1 MSVLQ
6 ALLLGVFQGIS
17 EFLPISSSGHL
28 LVFKD
33 LMGLAEVPALF
44 DVILHVATLFSVL
57 VVFRK
62 RIAGIIL
69 STLRFVRR
77 KSDET
82 DAENLAIV
90 LPALAATICT
100 AVVGLLVDRIDFSG
114 QVKMVSG
121 FFMVTAVIL
130 VTASFRKGGAGYR
143 QLTVKQGVLVGL
155 AQGLGVLPGISRA
168 GITIS
173 AGLAAGLKREEAGEF
188 AFLLVIP
195 AIAGALVLKLKDF
208 GELAGTVA
216 PVPLLA
222 GSIAAFVAGI
232 LALMLLMPIVRKG
245 KLAWF
250 AVYLIPAG
258 LVGIFLL

>member
-33 LMGLAEVPALF
+33 LMGLSEVPGLF

-57 VVFRK
+57 VVFRR
-62 RIAGIIL
+62 RIAGIIV
-69 STLRFVRR
+69 SSLRFLLRR
-77 KSDET
+77 SDEA
-82 DAENLAIV
+82 DVENLAIV
-90 LPALAATICT
+90 LPAIAATICT
-100 AVVGLLVDRIDFSG
+100 AVVGLLIDRIDFSG
-114 QVKMVSG
+114 QVKLVSG
-121 FFMVTAVIL
+121 LFIVTAIIL
-130 VTASFRKGGAGYR
+130 VSASFMKGGTGYR
-143 QLTVKQGVLVGL
+143 QLTIKQGVLVGL
-155 AQGLGVLPGISRA
+155 AQGLGVFPGISRA

-173 AGLAAGLKREEAGEF
+173 AGLVTGLKRDEAGEF

-195 AIAGALVLKLKDF
+195 AIAGALVLKLKDV

-216 PVPLLA
+216 PLPLIA
-222 GSIAAFVAGI
+222 GSVAAFVAGV

-250 AVYLIPAG
+250 AVYLVPAG
-258 LVGIFLL
+258 LIGLFLL

>member
-1 MSVLQ
+1 MNMYQ
-6 ALLLGVFQGIS
+6 AFLLGIFQGIS

-28 LVFKD
+28 LVLKE
-33 LMGLAEVPALF
+33 LMGLSEVPGLF

-69 STLRFVRR
+69 SSLRFVQRR
-77 KSDET
+77 SGEADT
-82 DAENLAIV
+82 ENLAIV
-90 LPALAATICT
+90 LPALAATVCT
-100 AVVGLLVDRIDFSG
+100 AVVGLLLDRIDFSG
-114 QVKMVSG
+114 QVKLVSG
-121 FFMVTAVIL
+121 LFIVTAFIL
-130 VTASFRKGGAGYR
+130 IGASFRKGGTGYR
-143 QLTVKQGVLVGL
+143 QLTIKQGVLVGI
-155 AQGLGVLPGISRA
+155 AQGLGVLPGISRS

-173 AGLAAGLKREEAGEF
+173 AGIASGIKREEAGEF

-195 AIAGALVLKLKDF
+195 AIAGALVLKLKDV

-216 PVPLLA
+216 PLPLLI
-222 GSIAAFVAGI
+222 GSLASFVAGI

-250 AVYLIPAG
+250 ALYLIPAG
-258 LVGIFLL
+258 LVGLFLL